1 MNRLVLDTIERYS
14 MIEQG
19 NRILVALSGGAD
31 SVALLHFLQAGKAA
45 LGITVEAL
53 HLNHNLRGQE
63 SERDER
69 FVKELCSNMG
79 VPLTVE
85 SEQIKELAQAA
96 GISLELC
103 GRECRYAFF
112 ARQMLLR
119 GAKLATAHTGS
130 DNAETM
136 LLNLVRGTGSRG
148 LGGIPPVRQTQ
159 QGLIIRPFIFCTRT
173 QIEAYCAEHSL
184 AYITDSSNQSD
195 DYTRNR
201 LRHRVLPVLKEINPA
216 CEDAFCSAAELL
228 RTDEEYL
235 EDCAARELEKL
246 CEPEGYNQPGFL
258 LLHKAIAP
266 RVLRIQLVMA
276 GLAYNRE
283 RITLL
288 CALLRKGEGSVQLSG
303 RIYFWCD
310 GQRYN
315 FKEKEPLQPY
325 FEVEMDWRELA
336 EKGSCHFIKAFCGK
350 TLQILFCD
358 YEKYKKILQNA
369 PNQFQNALD
378 CDKIDKVVL
387 LRQRKPGDSLHPAGR
402 GCTKTLRKLF
412 NEAKTPLPQ
421 RCRAFVLESGGRPVW
436 AEGFGV
442 DETAAVTP
450 AAKRIAVVLQ
460 EVE

>member
-1 MNRLVLDTIERYS
+1 MNRLVLDIIERYN

-19 NRILVALSGGAD
+19 DRILVALSGGAD
-31 SVALLHFLQAGKAA
+31 SVALLHFLYANKAA

-63 SERDER
+63 SERDEH
-69 FVKELCSNMG
+69 FVKELCSDMG

-85 SEQIKELAQAA
+85 SEQIQTLAQAA

-103 GRECRYAFF
+103 GREYRYAFF

-136 LLNLVRGTGSRG
+136 LLNLVRGTGLRG

-159 QGLIIRPFIFCTRT
+159 QGLIIRPFIFCTRA
-173 QIEAYCAEHSL
+173 QIEAYCAEHGL
-184 AYITDSSNQSD
+184 VYVNDSSNQSD

-201 LRHRVLPVLKEINPA
+201 LRHRVLPVLKEINPT
-216 CEDAFCSAAELL
+216 CEDAFCAAAELL
-228 RTDEEYL
+228 RTDEEHL

-246 CEPEGYNQPGFL
+246 CEPEGYSQTGIL
-258 LLHKAIAP
+258 LLPKAIAP
-266 RVLRIQLVMA
+266 RVLRMQLAEA
-276 GLAYNRE
+276 GLAYDRE
-283 RITLL
+283 RINLL
-288 CALLRKGEGSVQLSG
+288 WELLLKGQGTVQLSG

-310 GQRYN
+310 GQRYH
-315 FKEKEPLQPY
+315 FAGKEPLQPY
-325 FEVEMDWRELA
+325 FEIKMDWRELA
-336 EKGSCHFIKAFCGK
+336 EKGNCHFFEAFCGK

-358 YEKYKKILQNA
+358 YETYKKILQNA
-369 PNQFQNALD
+369 PNQFKNALD
-378 CDKIDKVVL
+378 CDKIDKVVF
-387 LRQRKPGDSLHPAGR
+387 LRQRKSGDSLRPAGR

-412 NEAKTPLPQ
+412 NEAQTPLPQ
-421 RCRAFVLESGGRPVW
+421 RHRAFVLESGGRPVW

-442 DETAAVTP
+442 DETAVVTP
-450 AAKRIAVVLQ
+450 AAKRIAVVSW